1 VQQESVIEDNLI
13 QQLIH
18 GKSQWT
24 LREDLKDEDDLW
36 NNFFK
41 ILSSHNLDA
50 LKDVPLTDNEKAVI
64 KSKIVQS
71 TFYKAAEWLAGANG
85 EVRVQLQRDNTKL
98 GIADLLVLNNNEIAG
113 GNSVYEVVH
122 QIQFHKRRDIDRNR
136 RTDVTLLIN
145 GLPMIH
151 IELKNRAHSTKEAFN
166 QIQKYIDEQMFNG
179 IYSTIQMFVVSNGTY
194 TQYIAAGQQLRE
206 KFLTNWV
213 DENNNP
219 VQNYLDFA
227 RDVLSIPQAHH
238 MIADYIV
245 LDSIQH
251 NIIVLRPYQIHA
263 IQAIERAS
271 AGLKDDDK
279 WDSAYSGF
287 VWHTTGSGKT
297 LTSYKV
303 AHNLLKIPSIEK
315 TVFLIDRNDLDTQTS
330 QAFETYAQNDSINV
344 EPTENSYVLAR
355 KLTSGD
361 KKVIVTTRQKM
372 QALFKRIQEDKEQK
386 LLYRKLKNVKLAFIV
401 DECHRAVSPD
411 QKNEIDAFFA
421 KHPLWYGFTGTP
433 IFAENAREA
442 KGRNARTTE
451 QQYGKCLHKYTIK
464 DAIRDKAVLGFQVE
478 ETKNYSEDTDES
490 DTAARNKEY
499 LSTSHMKAVVK
510 RVLSDSYRKLGIY
523 NKERRGYSYDAI
535 FTTSSIKQAQKY
547 YRIFRDVING
557 EDDDIKVPERIKRIM
572 PDFPKIAITYSIGEN
587 GDGDEANQN
596 EMRQSLDDYNKMFG
610 TSYSMSELAAYNTNV
625 NDRLARKKKEFQ
637 PRSQQLDI
645 VIVVDRLLTG
655 FDAPTLSTLFI
666 DRPPMPYKDLIQAF
680 SRTNRIFDKDKR
692 YGQIVTYQY
701 PEKYKDSI
709 NAALML
715 YTEGG
720 NDTVL
725 APTWHE
731 SIIKFQNA
739 EKKIIK
745 YKGSQGTP
753 ITEAPIEQQK
763 QFLKEYQD
771 FDKTLGAVKT
781 YNEFSDSDLED
792 KYGLDDMF
800 IEDLH
805 AAYEVVKDNV
815 KTAEGGN
822 DGEDDDDSYDPDYEL
837 ENAGSQEI
845 NYAYIVQLIQ
855 AYIPSDDE
863 DESQRTEAEKKE
875 IDDYIENLAKTNNT
889 LAKIMNDLWFQIKMD
904 PEKFRN
910 KQVNELL
917 QEMIDDAREDMLKKF
932 AKDNGLNLD
941 DLKFVIRNYDPDAD
955 KRQQAGINT
964 LLSFKVFSEY
974 RKTHPD
980 INMLTWKK
988 NVRSGLKDFYM
999 NQISPLDNRE

>member
-1 VQQESVIEDNLI
+1 
-13 QQLIH
+13 
-18 GKSQWT
+18 
-24 LREDLKDEDDLW
+24 
-36 NNFFK
+36 
-41 ILSSHNLDA
+41 
-50 LKDVPLTDNEKAVI
+50 
-64 KSKIVQS
+64 
-71 TFYKAAEWLAGANG
+71 
-85 EVRVQLQRDNTKL
+85 
-98 GIADLLVLNNNEIAG
+98 
-113 GNSVYEVVH
+113 
-122 QIQFHKRRDIDRNR
+122 
-136 RTDVTLLIN
+136 
-145 GLPMIH
+145 
-151 IELKNRAHSTKEAFN
+151 
-166 QIQKYIDEQMFNG
+166 
-179 IYSTIQMFVVSNGTY
+179 
-194 TQYIAAGQQLRE
+194 
-206 KFLTNWV
+206 
-213 DENNNP
+213 
-219 VQNYLDFA
+219 
-227 RDVLSIPQAHH
+227 
-238 MIADYIV
+238 
-245 LDSIQH
+245 
-251 NIIVLRPYQIHA
+251 
-263 IQAIERAS
+263 
-271 AGLKDDDK
+271 
-279 WDSAYSGF
+279 
-287 VWHTTGSGKT
+287 
-297 LTSYKV
+297 
-303 AHNLLKIPSIEK
+303 
-315 TVFLIDRNDLDTQTS
+315 
-330 QAFETYAQNDSINV
+330 
-344 EPTENSYVLAR
+344 
-355 KLTSGD
+355 
-361 KKVIVTTRQKM
+361 
-372 QALFKRIQEDKEQK
+372 
-386 LLYRKLKNVKLAFIV
+386 
-401 DECHRAVSPD
+401 
-411 QKNEIDAFFA
+411 
-421 KHPLWYGFTGTP
+421 
-433 IFAENAREA
+433 
-442 KGRNARTTE
+442 
-451 QQYGKCLHKYTIK
+451 
-464 DAIRDKAVLGFQVE
+464 
-478 ETKNYSEDTDES
+478 
-490 DTAARNKEY
+490 
-499 LSTSHMKAVVK
+499 
-510 RVLSDSYRKLGIY
+510 
-523 NKERRGYSYDAI
+523 
-535 FTTSSIKQAQKY
+535 
-547 YRIFRDVING
+547 
-557 EDDDIKVPERIKRIM
+557 M

-587 GDGDEANQN
+587 SDGDEANQN
-596 EMRQSLDDYNKMFG
+596 EMKQSLDDYNKMFG
-610 TSYSMSELAAYNTNV
+610 TSYSISELAAYNTNV

-680 SRTNRIFDKDKR
+680 SRTNRIFDKDKI

-701 PEKYKDSI
+701 PERYKDSI

-731 SIIKFQNA
+731 SVVKFQNA

-889 LAKIMNDLWFQIKMD
+889 LAKIMNDLWSQIKMD

-988 NVRSGLKDFYM
+988 NVCSGLKDFYM